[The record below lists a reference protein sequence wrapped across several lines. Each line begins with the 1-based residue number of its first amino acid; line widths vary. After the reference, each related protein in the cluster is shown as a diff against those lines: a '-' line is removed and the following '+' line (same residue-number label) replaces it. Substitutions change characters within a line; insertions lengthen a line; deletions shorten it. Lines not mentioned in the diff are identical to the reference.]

1 MADRRST
8 RATLRDKFEL
18 EKFRSRAVKN
28 VSEMK
33 PSPSNFDQKQ
43 KSTETEGIVKH
54 MKHLPSYLERGNP
67 NQDQALSFGVM
78 DWGRLEKWQNQHY
91 KHGLVKNIKE
101 SPCSSYSSLFSAD
114 GSSPRFS
121 RDQSRSPARQ
131 KAHRVTLR
139 SHFKDSPNQDFT
151 CVQKSQYFQNDSK
164 QSCLKGK
171 LKIQDE
177 SVNNNNSSN
186 VPTFQYEAINV
197 KNSQS
202 ELAFSRN
209 KTPERK
215 SLTNSPKKTPERKS
229 LTSSPK
235 RSGLISR
242 SVSPLRRLS
251 FGFKSATERPD
262 SPVSQSSN
270 KDSNRSSSP
279 LRRLLD
285 PIFSS
290 KETGHE
296 DLRTKAKVKL
306 DFEKE
311 IRVED
316 GSSSSSSSSRKQAL
330 FQTTVKNERLLFTFA
345 VENDAEILAATVT
358 NNNKNSLYT
367 FFTVHE
373 VKNKNISWLTYGNK
387 SKDNSYVPNIT
398 AQMKVS
404 VSGSDRD
411 TQEYVLF
418 SVNPNVHPQEELEA
432 IVVKLSRKSNGEG
445 NHTVILP
452 GGSHG
457 VPVKAQPSPLV
468 DRWRSGGV
476 CDCGG
481 WDVGCIL
488 RTLSNQVPPNGSRFE
503 LYSQG
508 EFQNKRPVFS
518 LSPLKEGIF
527 SIDYN
532 SSLSPLQTFSICISY
547 VESRKLTQHA
557 QLKTHSP
564 QQVPRMYTPIPR
576 IKRGATGKVTSL

>member
-1 MADRRST
+1 MSDRRST
-8 RATLRDKFEL
+8 PATLRDKFEL
-18 EKFRSRAVKN
+18 EKFRSKALKN
-28 VSEMK
+28 VSAMK
-33 PSPSNFDQKQ
+33 PSPSKFDQKQ
-43 KSTETEGIVKH
+43 KSTETEEIIKH
-54 MKHLPSYLERGNP
+54 MKHLPSYLERGKP
-67 NQDQALSFGVM
+67 FQDQALSFGVM
-78 DWGRLEKWQNQHY
+78 DWARLEKWQNQHY
-91 KHGLVKNIKE
+91 KQGFAKNIKC
-101 SPCSSYSSLFSAD
+101 SPSSSYSSLFSAD
-114 GSSPRFS
+114 GSSPRSS

-131 KAHRVTLR
+131 KGHRVTLR
-139 SHFKDSPNQDFT
+139 SHFNDSPNKDFT
-151 CVQKSQYFQNDSK
+151 GVQKYQSSK
-164 QSCLKGK
+164 DDVNQSYLKGK

-177 SVNNNNSSN
+177 SVNSNNNNQN
-186 VPTFQYEAINV
+186 VPKFQYEAIDV

-202 ELAFSRN
+202 ELGFSRN
-209 KTPERK
+209 KTPERR
-215 SLTNSPKKTPERKS
+215 SLTNSPKRP
-229 LTSSPK
+229 
-235 RSGLISR
+235 GLISR
-242 SVSPLRRLS
+242 SVSPLRRFS

-262 SPVSQSSN
+262 SPVSHSSN
-270 KDSNRSSSP
+270 KDSNRFHSSP

-290 KETGHE
+290 TGRE
-296 DLRTKAKVKL
+296 DSRTKAKVKL

-316 GSSSSSSSSRKQAL
+316 GPSSSSKQAL
-330 FQTTVKNERLLFTFA
+330 FQMTVKNERLLFTFA

-358 NNNKNSLYT
+358 NNDKNSLYT

-404 VSGSDRD
+404 VSGSDCD

-418 SVNPNVHPQEELEA
+418 SVNPNVHPKEELEA
-432 IVVKLSRKSNGEG
+432 IVIKLSRKSNGED

-457 VPVKAQPSPLV
+457 VPVKGQPSPLV

-481 WDVGCIL
+481 WDVGCRI
-488 RTLSNQVPPNGSRFE
+488 RTLSNRVQFNASRFE

-532 SSLSPLQTFSICISY
+532 SSLSPLQAFSICISY
-547 VESRKLTQHA
+547 VESRKLTQHT

-576 IKRGATGKVTSL
+576 IKRGVTGKVTSL